1 MRKKILI
8 VEDNSELLE
17 LMRLGLKQAGFR
29 IATATNGL
37 EALELARSAAP
48 DLVVLDL
55 VLPELDGFAVCDRL
69 RKEEATAGIPVIV
82 LTGLST
88 EFARFASLESGADEY
103 VTKPINPEHLVSKI
117 KQLLERPVKSRP
129 AKPSRA
135 AGVC

>member
-29 IATATNGL
+29 IDTATNGV
-37 EALELARSAAP
+37 EALELVRSTPP

-69 RKEEATAGIPVIV
+69 RKEEATASIPVIV

-117 KQLLERPVKSRP
+117 KQLLERPAKSRP